1 MLLEVK
7 DLNISLTSEKSVA
20 EHISFRLG
28 QGEMLSIVGSSGAGK
43 TTICKA
49 IMGLLGNAYRADG
62 EILFQGED
70 LLDLP
75 ERKRQT
81 IYGKEICLIMQNPM
95 TAFNPSIR
103 VGRQMEKT
111 YLLHHGKTPRQEM
124 QRLFAAIL
132 QKLGLEDTQRILN
145 SYPFTL
151 SGGMLQRLMIAAA
164 VGIVILLVLII
175 KFKLHPVLS
184 MMISAII
191 IGAGAGMPLTMISD
205 TVEKGVGKTLQGIAL
220 LVGLGSMFGGI
231 LEVSGGAQR
240 IAETLIGKFGQ
251 KKAGWALGLTGLV
264 IGTTVFFE
272 AGVVVLI
279 PLVFSV
285 AKQTRKSTLYYAL
298 PLLSGLAS
306 GYAFVP
312 PSAGSVLVANALGV
326 NLGTMIMVG
335 VPTALI
341 CMMVSGIFWGSF
353 VGNKIYTELPANV
366 EEIKDDGKDLPPFG
380 LVLGVILIPLVL
392 ILLSTLSKYMP
403 LPEGVKDVLGFI
415 GKPFLAL
422 TIATLASMYFLG
434 IKRGFTGAQLKKILD
449 HSLRPVGMILLVIAS
464 GGVIRWMLQDSGLG
478 NIIGPVLEKSGL
490 PLILIAFLIALLVR
504 ASVGS
509 SIVAMTMASGIMATM
524 PAVMGT
530 SMLYRAAMCCAICGG
545 ATALSHVNDAGFWLV
560 TSFLEIDEKT
570 TLKSWTIMET
580 LIGVTAL
587 IVSFIVSIFA

>member
-1 MLLEVK
+1 ME
-7 DLNISLTSEKSVA
+7 E
-20 EHISFRLG
+20 
-28 QGEMLSIVGSSGAGK
+28 
-43 TTICKA
+43 TT
-49 IMGLLGNAYRADG
+49 
-62 EILFQGED
+62 
-70 LLDLP
+70 
-75 ERKRQT
+75 
-81 IYGKEICLIMQNPM
+81 
-95 TAFNPSIR
+95 
-103 VGRQMEKT
+103 
-111 YLLHHGKTPRQEM
+111 
-124 QRLFAAIL
+124 FAA
-132 QKLGLEDTQRILN
+132 D
-145 SYPFTL
+145 P
-151 SGGMLQRLMIAAA
+151 MRLMIAAA
-164 VGIVILLVLII
+164 VGIVVLLVLII

-285 AKQTRKSTLYYAL
+285 AKQTRKSTLYYAI

-353 VGNKIYTELPANV
+353 IGNKIHTELPANV

-449 HSLRPVGMILLVIAS
+449 HSLRPVGMILL
-464 GGVIRWMLQDSGLG
+464 
-478 NIIGPVLEKSGL
+478 
-490 PLILIAFLIALLVR
+490 AFLIALLVR

>member
-1 MLLEVK
+1 MTEPVFYADPMRLL
-7 DLNISLTSEKSVA
+7 IASA
-20 EHISFRLG
+20 
-28 QGEMLSIVGSSGAGK
+28 AG
-43 TTICKA
+43 
-49 IMGLLGNAYRADG
+49 
-62 EILFQGED
+62 
-70 LLDLP
+70 
-75 ERKRQT
+75 
-81 IYGKEICLIMQNPM
+81 
-95 TAFNPSIR
+95 
-103 VGRQMEKT
+103 
-111 YLLHHGKTPRQEM
+111 
-124 QRLFAAIL
+124 
-132 QKLGLEDTQRILN
+132 
-145 SYPFTL
+145 
-151 SGGMLQRLMIAAA
+151 
-164 VGIVILLVLII
+164 ILLLLFLII
-175 KFKLHPVLS
+175 KLKLHPVIS
-184 MMISAII
+184 MMISAVL
-191 IGAGAGMPLTMISD
+191 IGIGAGMPLHMIGE

-220 LVGLGSMFGGI
+220 LIGLGSMFGGI

-285 AKQTRKSTLYYAL
+285 AKQTRKSTLYYAI

-353 VGNKIYTELPANV
+353 IGNKIHTELPANV